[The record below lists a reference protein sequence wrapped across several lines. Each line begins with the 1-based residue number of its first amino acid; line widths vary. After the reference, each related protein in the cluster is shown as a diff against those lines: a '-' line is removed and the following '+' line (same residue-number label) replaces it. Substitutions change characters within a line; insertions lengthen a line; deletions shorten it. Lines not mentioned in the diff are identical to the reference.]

1 MEAKSQNNKSKYF
14 IESLTEKIF
23 LISASVAVISLL
35 LIIGFV
41 FYKGL
46 RPFIIEGYSFW
57 DFIFGT
63 QWIPSA
69 NKYGILP
76 MIVASLGATIG
87 ALLIGVPVGILTS
100 IFIAEIAPKKIAK
113 IMSGAVELLAGI
125 PSVLYGVFGL
135 AIIVPTIQ
143 EVFNLPKGQSLL
155 AVIIVLAIMM
165 LPTVITVS
173 ETAIRAVPHAYKEG
187 SLALGASKTETIFKV
202 IVPAAK
208 SGIMT
213 GVVLGIGRAIG
224 ETMAVILVAGNT
236 PVIPS
241 SIMDSVRPLT
251 TNIAL
256 EMGYAFG
263 THQEMLFATGVVL
276 FTFILILNLVLVPIN
291 RIGIYGAIISSIISD
306 IFIFAICFITLKKQ
320 ITTKLYVSK
329 YIVKPTIAGV
339 FMSITSYIM
348 YNNIINKI
356 QNNIIVLFVSIFSGM
371 MVYFILII
379 ALKILTE
386 EEIYMLPYGQKLF
399 RTFKSKKQQ
408 MQVKST
414 HTELPKHGNL
424 RGKRVCKKIKIKKE
438 GF

>member
-1 MEAKSQNNKSKYF
+1 
-14 IESLTEKIF
+14 
-23 LISASVAVISLL
+23 
-35 LIIGFV
+35 
-41 FYKGL
+41 
-46 RPFIIEGYSFW
+46 
-57 DFIFGT
+57 
-63 QWIPSA
+63 
-69 NKYGILP
+69 

-87 ALLIGVPVGILTS
+87 ALLIGVPVGILTA
-100 IFIAEIAPKKIAK
+100 IFIAEIAPKRISK

-143 EVFNLPKGQSLL
+143 DIFNLPKGQSLL

-173 ETAIRAVPHAYKEG
+173 ETAIRAVPNAYKEG

-276 FTFILILNLVLVPIN
+276 FTFILILNLVL
-291 RIGIYGAIISSIISD
+291 S
-306 IFIFAICFITLKKQ
+306 
-320 ITTKLYVSK
+320 KLS
-329 YIVKPTIAGV
+329 
-339 FMSITSYIM
+339 
-348 YNNIINKI
+348 NK
-356 QNNIIVLFVSIFSGM
+356 G
-371 MVYFILII
+371 
-379 ALKILTE
+379 
-386 EEIYMLPYGQKLF
+386 
-399 RTFKSKKQQ
+399 
-408 MQVKST
+408 
-414 HTELPKHGNL
+414 
-424 RGKRVCKKIKIKKE
+424 GK
-438 GF
+438 

>member
-1 MEAKSQNNKSKYF
+1 MEAKSQNNNSKYF

-113 IMSGAVELLAGI
+113 IMSGAVELLARI

-173 ETAIRAVPHAYKEG
+173 ETAIRAVPNAYKEG

-276 FTFILILNLVLVPIN
+276 FTFILILNLVL
-291 RIGIYGAIISSIISD
+291 S
-306 IFIFAICFITLKKQ
+306 
-320 ITTKLYVSK
+320 KLS
-329 YIVKPTIAGV
+329 
-339 FMSITSYIM
+339 
-348 YNNIINKI
+348 NK
-356 QNNIIVLFVSIFSGM
+356 G
-371 MVYFILII
+371 
-379 ALKILTE
+379 
-386 EEIYMLPYGQKLF
+386 
-399 RTFKSKKQQ
+399 
-408 MQVKST
+408 
-414 HTELPKHGNL
+414 
-424 RGKRVCKKIKIKKE
+424 GK
-438 GF
+438 

>member
-1 MEAKSQNNKSKYF
+1 
-14 IESLTEKIF
+14 
-23 LISASVAVISLL
+23 
-35 LIIGFV
+35 
-41 FYKGL
+41 
-46 RPFIIEGYSFW
+46 
-57 DFIFGT
+57 
-63 QWIPSA
+63 
-69 NKYGILP
+69 

-113 IMSGAVELLAGI
+113 IMSGAVELLVGI

-173 ETAIRAVPHAYKEG
+173 ETAIRAVPNAYKEG

-276 FTFILILNLVLVPIN
+276 FTFILILNLVL
-291 RIGIYGAIISSIISD
+291 S
-306 IFIFAICFITLKKQ
+306 
-320 ITTKLYVSK
+320 KLS
-329 YIVKPTIAGV
+329 
-339 FMSITSYIM
+339 
-348 YNNIINKI
+348 NK
-356 QNNIIVLFVSIFSGM
+356 G
-371 MVYFILII
+371 
-379 ALKILTE
+379 
-386 EEIYMLPYGQKLF
+386 
-399 RTFKSKKQQ
+399 
-408 MQVKST
+408 
-414 HTELPKHGNL
+414 
-424 RGKRVCKKIKIKKE
+424 GK
-438 GF
+438 

>member
-87 ALLIGVPVGILTS
+87 ALLIGVPVGILTA
-100 IFIAEIAPKKIAK
+100 IFIAEIAPKRISKF
-113 IMSGAVELLAGI
+113 MSGAVELLAGI

-143 EVFNLPKGQSLL
+143 DVFNLPKGQSLL

-173 ETAIRAVPHAYKEG
+173 ETAIRAVPNAYKEG

-276 FTFILILNLVLVPIN
+276 FTFILILNLVL
-291 RIGIYGAIISSIISD
+291 S
-306 IFIFAICFITLKKQ
+306 
-320 ITTKLYVSK
+320 KLS
-329 YIVKPTIAGV
+329 
-339 FMSITSYIM
+339 
-348 YNNIINKI
+348 NK
-356 QNNIIVLFVSIFSGM
+356 G
-371 MVYFILII
+371 
-379 ALKILTE
+379 
-386 EEIYMLPYGQKLF
+386 
-399 RTFKSKKQQ
+399 
-408 MQVKST
+408 
-414 HTELPKHGNL
+414 
-424 RGKRVCKKIKIKKE
+424 GK
-438 GF
+438 

>member
-1 MEAKSQNNKSKYF
+1 MEAKSQNNNSKYF

-173 ETAIRAVPHAYKEG
+173 ETAIRAVPNAYKEG

-251 TNIAL
+251 TNIPL

-276 FTFILILNLVLVPIN
+276 FTFILILNLVL
-291 RIGIYGAIISSIISD
+291 S
-306 IFIFAICFITLKKQ
+306 
-320 ITTKLYVSK
+320 KLS
-329 YIVKPTIAGV
+329 
-339 FMSITSYIM
+339 
-348 YNNIINKI
+348 NK
-356 QNNIIVLFVSIFSGM
+356 G
-371 MVYFILII
+371 
-379 ALKILTE
+379 
-386 EEIYMLPYGQKLF
+386 
-399 RTFKSKKQQ
+399 
-408 MQVKST
+408 
-414 HTELPKHGNL
+414 
-424 RGKRVCKKIKIKKE
+424 GK
-438 GF
+438 

>member
-1 MEAKSQNNKSKYF
+1 MEAKSLNNKSKYF

-173 ETAIRAVPHAYKEG
+173 ETAIRAVPNAYKEG

-276 FTFILILNLVLVPIN
+276 FTFILILNLVL
-291 RIGIYGAIISSIISD
+291 S
-306 IFIFAICFITLKKQ
+306 
-320 ITTKLYVSK
+320 KLS
-329 YIVKPTIAGV
+329 
-339 FMSITSYIM
+339 
-348 YNNIINKI
+348 NN
-356 QNNIIVLFVSIFSGM
+356 G
-371 MVYFILII
+371 
-379 ALKILTE
+379 
-386 EEIYMLPYGQKLF
+386 
-399 RTFKSKKQQ
+399 
-408 MQVKST
+408 
-414 HTELPKHGNL
+414 
-424 RGKRVCKKIKIKKE
+424 GK
-438 GF
+438 

>member
-143 EVFNLPKGQSLL
+143 DVFNLPKGQSLL

-173 ETAIRAVPHAYKEG
+173 ETAIRAVPNAYKEG

-276 FTFILILNLVLVPIN
+276 FTFILILNLVL
-291 RIGIYGAIISSIISD
+291 S
-306 IFIFAICFITLKKQ
+306 
-320 ITTKLYVSK
+320 KLS
-329 YIVKPTIAGV
+329 
-339 FMSITSYIM
+339 
-348 YNNIINKI
+348 NK
-356 QNNIIVLFVSIFSGM
+356 G
-371 MVYFILII
+371 
-379 ALKILTE
+379 
-386 EEIYMLPYGQKLF
+386 
-399 RTFKSKKQQ
+399 
-408 MQVKST
+408 
-414 HTELPKHGNL
+414 
-424 RGKRVCKKIKIKKE
+424 GK
-438 GF
+438 